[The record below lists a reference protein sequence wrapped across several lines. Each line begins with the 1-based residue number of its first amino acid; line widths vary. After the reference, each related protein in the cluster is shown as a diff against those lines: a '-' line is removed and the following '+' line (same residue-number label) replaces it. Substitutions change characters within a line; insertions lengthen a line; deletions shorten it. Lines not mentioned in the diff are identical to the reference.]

1 MRRAE
6 LGGDRQVSVER
17 VISAPAAAIFD
28 LLADPSMHPLIDGS
42 GTVQA
47 ERGHSKRLEL
57 GARFSMQMRRG
68 VPYPITNTVVEF
80 EPDRRIAWAH
90 FFGHRWR
97 YELTPLSDEGA
108 VPRTRVVE
116 TFDYST
122 ARLPQAIELGQFPR
136 KNLPGMARSLER
148 LDRLVTSSAAS

>member
-1 MRRAE
+1 
-6 LGGDRQVSVER
+6 
-17 VISAPAAAIFD
+17 
-28 LLADPSMHPLIDGS
+28 
-42 GTVQA
+42 
-47 ERGHSKRLEL
+47 
-57 GARFSMQMRRG
+57 MQMRRG

-97 YELTPLSDEGA
+97 YELTPLSDEAGS
-108 VPRTRVVE
+108 PRTRVVE

-136 KNLPGMARSLER
+136 KNLPGMVRSLER
-148 LDRLVTSSAAS
+148 LDRLATSGATS